1 MRRRTEYV
9 KGYGY
14 VTTGDGLTDTI
25 IEGIKTIVNSK
36 TARDSLSEAV
46 KAASKSAGDKL
57 GSRIVEKAFE
67 KKDKPKCKA
76 SIKDIY
82 GESIFKKQ
90 SGRGFK
96 RI

>member
-1 MRRRTEYV
+1 MRRQTEYV

-14 VTTGDGLTDTI
+14 VTVTGDGLTDTI
-25 IEGIKTIVNSK
+25 IEGIKTIVGSK

-57 GSRIVEKAFE
+57 GTKIVEKAF
-67 KKDKPKCKA
+67 KSKDKPKAKV
-76 SIKDIY
+76 SLKDIY
-82 GESIFKKQ
+82 GDGMFN
-90 SGRGFK
+90 GRGLK